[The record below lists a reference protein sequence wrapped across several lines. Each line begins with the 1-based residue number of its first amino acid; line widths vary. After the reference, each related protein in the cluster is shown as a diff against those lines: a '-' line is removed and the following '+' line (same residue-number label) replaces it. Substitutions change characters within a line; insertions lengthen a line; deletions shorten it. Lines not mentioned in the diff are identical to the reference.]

1 MVGRLA
7 KNLNLPKFWPSG
19 RLSGPK
25 AQNGRFENISSSQ
38 NITILSQNNN
48 LDEKD
53 YSAQNQKKIECVE
66 NSFQS
71 LRCIELMKFF

>member
-38 NITILSQNNN
+38 NITISSQNNN

-53 YSAQNQKKIECVE
+53 YSAQNQKKLNASKILFKVYVAS
-66 NSFQS
+66 N
-71 LRCIELMKFF
+71 